1 MQTVSE
7 TYARLLKQAG
17 TIKQHKVLIDGVEYT
32 QERIVGAPITTNS
45 LFEDTQGPQIG
56 QANAG
61 RIVLTIRPR
70 EEPIPRT
77 AKVELFT
84 RLVDMDHLN
93 GVMRQSSEWL
103 PKGVFYIDTRRADA
117 KTGTM
122 TIHGFDAMLL
132 HGSETYLTAED
143 VGEWP
148 RACDTVVADICA
160 RMGVELDQ
168 RTVLDATVLVPYPN
182 DWTIRELL
190 GMIAAAH
197 AGNWT
202 ITDAGMLRLIPLWSV
217 PDETHYLVDEHGDP
231 ITFGGDRILV
241 SREVSA
247 ENPNESGSGKSYLGR
262 NMSDFGAPPKFAPF
276 SRVVAWYDDENAFA
290 AGDDSGRTL
299 EVDCPLASQ
308 AIVEKMLVKVQGYA
322 YQPYEADGCIL
333 DPAAELGDGVTADGV
348 YSVLARCETTFNALM
363 VSDIAAPAD
372 EEIDHEMPYE
382 SRMQLEM
389 KRKMTLGRSYYGTR
403 VTKANGLEVIK
414 TDADGR
420 ERSRAMFNA
429 DVLAMF
435 DDLGRERLFFN
446 SETGR
451 FKFVGDLDISDG
463 GNINMDGGV
472 IQWGDNNPAAGK
484 ISASQAKTIISEE
497 LVASPTIAG
506 GSFRDLGQLNRLEMG
521 NSEDGKVAYI
531 NHLYNGYSESDPVLV
546 MGYTNPTGANPQW
559 VLAPFFDI
567 SLTYMERNGTMY
579 ATGKWDFSQAEVTG
593 LPTE

>member
-7 TYARLLKQAG
+7 TYARLLRQTG
-17 TIKQHKVLIDGVEYT
+17 TIKQHRAVINGLVYDAS
-32 QERIVGAPITTNS
+32 RLVGAPRTSNS
-45 LFEDTQGPQIG
+45 LFGDNAGPQIG

-61 RIVLTIRPR
+61 QVTLTIRPR
-70 EEPIPRT
+70 DEAIPRT
-77 AKVELFT
+77 AKIELFT
-84 RLVDMDHLN
+84 RLADMDHLN
-93 GVMRQSSEWL
+93 GTLREASEWI
-103 PKGVFYIDTRRADA
+103 PKGVFYIDTRRADV
-117 KTGTM
+117 KTGTL
-122 TIHGFDAMLL
+122 TLHGFDAILL
-132 HGSETYLTAED
+132 HGGQTYLTAED

-148 RACDTVVADICA
+148 RTCGTVVADICA

-168 RTVLDATVLVPYPN
+168 RTVLDSTVLVPYPN

-241 SREVSA
+241 SGEAVS

-262 NMSDFGAPPKFAPF
+262 DMSDFGAPPKFAPY

-299 EVDCPLASQ
+299 ECDCPLASQ
-308 AIVEKMLVKVQGYA
+308 AIVEKMLASVQNYA
-322 YQPYEADGCIL
+322 YQPYEAAGAVL
-333 DPAAELGDGVTADGV
+333 DPAAELGDGITADGV

-382 SRMQLEM
+382 TRMQLAM
-389 KRKMTLGRSYYGTR
+389 KRKMTLGKSYYGTR
-403 VTKANGLEVIK
+403 ISKTKGLEIVRNA
-414 TDADGR
+414 ADGT
-420 ERSRAMFNA
+420 EGSRALLNA
-429 DVLAMF
+429 DTFAMY
-435 DDLGRERLFFN
+435 DDLGVARIFFDPQ
-446 SETGR
+446 SGR
-451 FKFVGDLDISDG
+451 YKFVGDLDISG
-463 GNINMDGGV
+463 GNINMEGGV
-472 IQWGDNNPAAGK
+472 IQWGDNNPASGK

-531 NHLYNGYSESDPVLV
+531 NHFYNEFSESNPVLV

-593 LPTE
+593 LTTG